1 MVELIFCTY
10 IWTEQVGKLITV
22 SLKLDE
28 FSWGK
33 DQIPCRLCSKPFN
46 KRHFLYFSTQ
56 IFYSRLHGKIRHV
69 K

>member
-33 DQIPCRLCSKPFN
+33 DQILLIVNNYSEFQVKV
-46 KRHFLYFSTQ
+46 FSNN
-56 IFYSRLHGKIRHV
+56 RDIR
-69 K
+69 KF